1 MDAVVILD
9 LNELESGIPA
19 LTQALGR
26 VYAEAAAVCLDNQGH
41 QEPVALSVRRI
52 DRPGYIL
59 RWPQLTET
67 MRRAYHDLERATELG
82 AYGVAILL
90 VRATTGLTAV
100 WQSRKGTGFDYWLGP
115 NGTEDRLVFQ
125 ESTRL
130 EVSGILCG
138 TESQFLTRLRQKLG
152 QMEASDATGVRGYA
166 VVVEFGR
173 PQAEV
178 AMR

>member
-9 LNELESGIPA
+9 LRDLEAGIPA
-19 LTQALGR
+19 LTQALGQ

-41 QEPVALSVRRI
+41 QEPVVLSVRRI

-67 MRRAYHDLERATELG
+67 MRRAYNDLERATELG

-90 VRATTGLTAV
+90 VRARTGLTAIY
-100 WQSRKGTGFDYWLGP
+100 QSRKGPGFDYWLGP
-115 NGTEDRLVFQ
+115 ADTENQLVFQ
-125 ESTRL
+125 GSARL

-138 TESQFLTRLRQKLG
+138 TESQFLTRLKKKLG
-152 QMEASDATGVRGYA
+152 QMKVSDATGLPAYA
-166 VVVEFGR
+166 VVVEFGK

-178 AMR
+178 AQR